1 MEKISDFTTTPRI
14 ARWMRIAFIV
24 IVVIDLYLQFGLGVI
39 NQIQGDALGMLL
51 YPVLKSFPVT
61 FTVYLLDLVALC
73 FLYEL
78 LRRQVKVV
86 SPAAN
91 VACWMLIITKCAN
104 ILLNAALHFLND
116 YTAVV
121 DDRCFERSHALYM
134 VNAAFSTICFAAIVW
149 LCVLLMLRFT
159 GRVKTLGIVWL
170 VTVLIPEV
178 LASLLAFI
186 PRGSEETWNIA
197 MNLYEIIVFLCAVLS
212 PFFILYAFQ
221 KTQLLQQTV
230 KDYLKQY
237 FK

>member
-14 ARWMRIAFIV
+14 AKWMRIAFIV
-24 IVVIDLYLQFGLGVI
+24 IVVIGLYLQFGLGVI
-39 NQIQGDALGMLL
+39 NQIQDDALGMLL

-61 FTVYLLDLVALC
+61 FAVNLLDLVALC

-104 ILLNAALHFLND
+104 ILLNATLHFLND

-121 DDRCFERSHALYM
+121 DDRYFERSYALYM
-134 VNAAFSTICFAAIVW
+134 VKAAFSTICFAAIVW

-170 VTVLIPEV
+170 VTVLIPV
-178 LASLLAFI
+178 LVSLLAFI
-186 PRGSEETWNIA
+186 PWESEETCNIA
-197 MNLYEIIVFLCAVLS
+197 MKLNEIIVFLCAVLS